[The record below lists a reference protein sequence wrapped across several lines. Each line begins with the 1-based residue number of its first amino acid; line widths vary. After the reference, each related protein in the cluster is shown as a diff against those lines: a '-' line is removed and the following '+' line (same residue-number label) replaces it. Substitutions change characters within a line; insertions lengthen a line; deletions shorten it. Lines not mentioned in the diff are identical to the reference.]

1 MKRLRYEDGP
11 IDAVDTRILKALA
24 EDARISVAD
33 IARIVG
39 LSAPSVSERIRR
51 LEESGVI
58 EGYTVRINA
67 PGIGLP
73 IAAWLRV
80 RPLPGELAHVADILR
95 DLPEIVECDRVTGD
109 DCFIAKAHV
118 RSMEHLEK
126 IIDRIIP
133 FAMTNT
139 SIIQSSPVGR
149 RLSVFGLEGEKK
161 PPTKKPLA
169 HHQGLVVSSP
179 SRHACSRAS
188 RASRRS
194 APSLAPP
201 SMPDSITA
209 ARSSGE
215 LK

>member
-95 DLPEIVECDRVTGD
+95 DLSEIVECDRVTGD

-126 IIDRIIP
+126 VIDRIIP

-149 RLSVFGLEGEKK
+149 RLPVFRLEGEKK
-161 PPTKKPLA
+161 PPTKNP
-169 HHQGLVVSSP
+169 
-179 SRHACSRAS
+179 
-188 RASRRS
+188 
-194 APSLAPP
+194 
-201 SMPDSITA
+201 
-209 ARSSGE
+209 GE
-215 LK
+215 

>member
-11 IDAVDTRILKALA
+11 LDAVDQRILKALA
-24 EDARISVAD
+24 DDARISVAN
-33 IARIVG
+33 IARLVG
-39 LSAPSVSERIRR
+39 LSGPSVSERIRR

-73 IAAWLRV
+73 ITAWLRV
-80 RPLPGELAHVADILR
+80 RPLPGELSRVAEILR
-95 DLPEIVECDRVTGD
+95 DLPEVVECDRVTGD

-149 RLSVFGLEGEKK
+149 RLPGFGLVEEPEKTT
-161 PPTKKPLA
+161 TKKP
-169 HHQGLVVSSP
+169 
-179 SRHACSRAS
+179 R
-188 RASRRS
+188 
-194 APSLAPP
+194 
-201 SMPDSITA
+201 
-209 ARSSGE
+209 
-215 LK
+215 

>member
-11 IDAVDTRILKALA
+11 IDAVDTRVLKALA

-149 RLSVFGLEGEKK
+149 RLPVFGLEGEKK
-161 PPTKKPLA
+161 PPTKKPRRT
-169 HHQGLVVSSP
+169 G
-179 SRHACSRAS
+179 AS
-188 RASRRS
+188 
-194 APSLAPP
+194 
-201 SMPDSITA
+201 
-209 ARSSGE
+209 
-215 LK
+215 

>member
-11 IDAVDTRILKALA
+11 LDAVDTRILKALA

-33 IARIVG
+33 IARLVG
-39 LSAPSVSERIRR
+39 LSGPSVSERIRR
-51 LEESGVI
+51 LEENGVI

-67 PGIGLP
+67 PEVGLP

-80 RPLPGELAHVADILR
+80 RPLPGELARVADILR
-95 DLPEIVECDRVTGD
+95 DLSEVAECDRVTGD

-139 SIIQSSPVGR
+139 SIIQSSPVRR
-149 RLSVFGLEGEKK
+149 RLPAFGPGEEEK
-161 PPTKKPLA
+161 PPRAGTKKP
-169 HHQGLVVSSP
+169 
-179 SRHACSRAS
+179 RRAG
-188 RASRRS
+188 ALDGGNARS
-194 APSLAPP
+194 ATTTS
-201 SMPDSITA
+201 
-209 ARSSGE
+209 
-215 LK
+215 